1 MTAPTASLVV
11 TALLPDDLLALNRA
25 IGIIRRRNLNVTSL
39 VLGPSGRPGLSRL
52 SCIIEGEP
60 ATTERMANQ
69 LRKMVGVAQV
79 LVQPEADCTTREHAL
94 IRVRVAT
101 MHLAGLFDT
110 IALYD
115 ALVVEES
122 PHELT
127 LEITGA
133 PPLVVSLLRA
143 LEPFGVLEIARG
155 GALALSRPAESSA
168 ELPRLPAA
176 TLRRHSAIT
185 A

>member
-1 MTAPTASLVV
+1 MTAPVPSLVV

-25 IGIIRRRNLNVTSL
+25 IGIIRRRNLEVTSL
-39 VLGPSGRPGLSRL
+39 VLGPSGRPGLGRL
-52 SCIIEGEP
+52 SCVIRGES

-79 LVQPEADCTTREHAL
+79 LVQAEGDCTAREHAL
-94 IRVRVAT
+94 VRVRVAT
-101 MHLAGLFDT
+101 AHLAGLFDT

-127 LEITGA
+127 LEVTGA
-133 PPLVVSLLRA
+133 PSLVASLLRA

-155 GALALSRPAESSA
+155 GTLALPRPAETTA
-168 ELPRLPAA
+168 ESPRLVAS
-176 TLRRHSAIT
+176 TVRLHSAIT

>member
-1 MTAPTASLVV
+1 MTAAVPSLVV

-25 IGIIRRRNLNVTSL
+25 IGIIRRRNLDVTSIA
-39 VLGPSGRPGLSRL
+39 LGPSGRPGLSRL
-52 SCIIEGEP
+52 SCLIVGEP

-79 LVQPEADCTTREHAL
+79 LVQPETDCTVREHAL
-94 IRVRVAT
+94 VRVRVAT
-101 MHLAGLFDT
+101 AHLAALFDT

-127 LEITGA
+127 IEMTGA
-133 PPLVVSLLRA
+133 TTLVVSLLRA
-143 LEPFGVLEIARG
+143 LDPFGVLEVARG
-155 GALALSRPAESSA
+155 GALALSRPAESA
-168 ELPRLPAA
+168 ADAPRLSAA
-176 TLRRHSAIT
+176 TFRLHSAT
-185 A
+185 SA

>member
-1 MTAPTASLVV
+1 MTVPTMVV
-11 TALLPDDLLALNRA
+11 TLLLPDDLLALNRA
-25 IGIIRRRNLNVTSL
+25 IGIIRRRNLDVTSL

-52 SCIIEGEP
+52 SCIIEGES
-60 ATTERMANQ
+60 ATTERMAGQ

-79 LVQPEADCTTREHAL
+79 LVQPEADCTAREHAL

-101 MHLAGLFDT
+101 AHLASLFDT

-133 PPLVVSLLRA
+133 PPLVVALLSA
-143 LEPFGVLEIARG
+143 LEPFGVLETARG
-155 GALALSRPAESSA
+155 GTLALSRPAEAAVDS
-168 ELPRLPAA
+168 PRLAAA
-176 TLRRHSAIT
+176 TLRFHSAIT

>member
-1 MTAPTASLVV
+1 MSPPLPVLVV
-11 TALLPDDLLALNRA
+11 TALLPEDLLALNRA

-39 VLGPSGRPGLSRL
+39 VLGPSGRPGLRRL
-52 SCIIEGEP
+52 SFLVEGEA

-69 LRKMVGVAQV
+69 LRKMIGVDQV
-79 LVQPEADCTTREHAL
+79 LVVAAAECTVREHAL

-101 MHLAGLFDT
+101 AHLAGLFDT

-133 PPLVVSLLRA
+133 GPLVVSLLRA
-143 LEPFGVLEIARG
+143 LEPFGVLEVARSG
-155 GALALSRPAESSA
+155 TLALARAEVAPAESA
-168 ELPRLPAA
+168 RLPAA
-176 TLRRHSAIT
+176 LRLHSAIT

>member
-1 MTAPTASLVV
+1 MTGPTLVV
-11 TALLPDDLLALNRA
+11 TVLLPDDLLALNRA
-25 IGIIRRRNLNVTSL
+25 IGIIRRRNLDVTSL

-52 SCIIEGEP
+52 SCIIEGEA

-79 LVQPEADCTTREHAL
+79 LVQPEADCTVREHAL

-101 MHLAGLFDT
+101 AHLAGLFDT

-133 PPLVVSLLRA
+133 PPLVVALLRA
-143 LEPFGVLEIARG
+143 LEPFGVLETARG
-155 GALALSRPAESSA
+155 RDAGSVPSGRGGGGLAPACGRQPSVPFGHHG
-168 ELPRLPAA
+168 L
-176 TLRRHSAIT
+176 T
-185 A
+185 

>member
-1 MTAPTASLVV
+1 MTVPTLVV
-11 TALLPDDLLALNRA
+11 TALLPDDFLALNRA
-25 IGIIRRRNLNVTSL
+25 IGIIRRRNLDVTSL

-79 LVQPEADCTTREHAL
+79 LVQVEAECSVREHAL

-101 MHLAGLFDT
+101 AHLASLFDT
-110 IALYD
+110 IAVYD

-133 PPLVVSLLRA
+133 PPLVVALLRA

-155 GALALSRPAESSA
+155 GTLALSRPVEAPAGS
-168 ELPRLPAA
+168 PRLAAA
-176 TLRRHSAIT
+176 TLRLHSAIT